1 MPDSHCQSWALNG
14 INNECETRL
23 HLAGLL
29 KHGVSEA
36 VKSAVPNAPA
46 WTCPG
51 PMKWSLPAFCAATIL
66 MVSGPAALVF
76 GGEFSFDNC
85 HARWS
90 DTNLIIG
97 NAHLERQWQIRDGLL
112 TATSF
117 RDLDAGVE
125 WLAKPAGHPA
135 PVPPGKVVSEHRAVS
150 ISAKGGRFSP
160 VEAQS
165 LVLEMAAA
173 GRRQSFHYRFQL
185 FPEARGVAMEFASTG
200 GPTETNRV
208 MGKES
213 EEVPTGA
220 NEQATRPA
228 DQADGGDAL
237 ENLWLAPQHL
247 RFTQVTF
254 ADQTDIHNELVSE
267 REWLLMKNEQTI
279 LVPGNVFYCENVL
292 TSDGLIFLKQAPL
305 PGARPVKS
313 EWDMAVN
320 ANARQFQLA
329 GQGYPFVV
337 LAYRGGRNG
346 RIETLQD
353 YRQVRVVAPRRDG
366 MFLSNTWGDRSRD
379 ARINE
384 AFMEK
389 EIAAGHR
396 LGVDVV
402 QIDDGWQKGR
412 SVNSA
417 SSQGGKL
424 KFWEADPRFWDIDQ
438 QRFPEGLDK
447 LVHLARAKGMQFGLW
462 YAPDSVL
469 EFTNWQRDASRVL
482 ELWRQHGIEYFK
494 FDMIMV
500 SSPSAESNLHHLFD
514 RIREESKGKIVIDL
528 DVTAG
533 IRPGYFGALETGPI
547 FVENRYTDFHRYW
560 PHQTLR
566 NLWQLSQYV
575 DPLRLRMEFLN
586 NTRNPNLYAGDPLA
600 PAAYAP
606 DCLFATVMVANP
618 LGWFETS
625 SLPEDYIQPV
635 AGLVEIWKQERDKLH
650 SEKIIPIGSV
660 PDGVTWTGFAS
671 VAQDRRSGS
680 LLLFRELNESP
691 QWVADLSMFTNGLNH
706 ATVLA
711 GNGSVEMEHGK
722 LKVSIPK
729 PLQYLWVRMESNGP

>member
-1 MPDSHCQSWALNG
+1 M
-14 INNECETRL
+14 
-23 HLAGLL
+23 
-29 KHGVSEA
+29 
-36 VKSAVPNAPA
+36 
-46 WTCPG
+46 
-51 PMKWSLPAFCAATIL
+51 L
-66 MVSGPAALVF
+66 MVSSPASLVF
-76 GGEFSFDNC
+76 SGEFGFKNC
-85 HARWS
+85 QARWS
-90 DTNLIIG
+90 DTNLVIG

-117 RDLDAGVE
+117 RDLDTSVE

-135 PVPPGKVVSEHRAVS
+135 PVPPGKTVNEHRAVS

-160 VEAQS
+160 VEAES
-165 LVLEMAAA
+165 LVLEMTAT
-173 GRRQSFHYRFQL
+173 GRQQSFHYRFQL
-185 FPEARGVAMEFASTG
+185 FPQARGVAMQFESTG
-200 GPTETNRV
+200 GPADTNREAQ
-208 MGKES
+208 KEAA
-213 EEVPTGA
+213 EAPTGA
-220 NEQATRPA
+220 NEQAIQPA

-237 ENLWLAPQHL
+237 ENLLLAPQHL

-267 REWLLMKNEQTI
+267 REWLLMKNQQT
-279 LVPGNVFYCENVL
+279 LFVPGNVFFCENVL
-292 TSDGLIFLKQAPL
+292 TGQGLIFLKQAPL
-305 PGARPVKS
+305 PEARPIKS
-313 EWDMAVN
+313 GWDMAVN
-320 ANARQFQLA
+320 ANARQFHLT

-337 LAYRGGRNG
+337 LAYSGGRNG
-346 RIETLQD
+346 RIETMQD
-353 YRQVRVVAPRRDG
+353 YQRQVRVVDSERDG

-384 AFMEK
+384 AFMEQ

-424 KFWEADPRFWDIDQ
+424 RFWEADPHFWDIDQ
-438 QRFPEGLDK
+438 QRFPQGLDK
-447 LVHLARAKGMQFGLW
+447 LVNLARTKGMKFGLW
-462 YAPDSVL
+462 YAPDSIR
-469 EFTNWQRDASRVL
+469 EFTNWERDADRIL
-482 ELWRQHGIEYFK
+482 ELWRQQGIEYFK

-500 SSPSAESNLHHLFD
+500 SSPTAENNLHHLFN

-586 NTRNPNLYAGDPLA
+586 NTRNANLYPDDPLA

-625 SLPEDYIQPV
+625 SLPEDYIKS
-635 AGLVEIWKQERDKLH
+635 AAHLVELWKQEREKLH
-650 SEKIIPIGSV
+650 SENIIPIGSV
-660 PDGVTWTGFAS
+660 PDGVSWTGFAS
-671 VAQDRRSGS
+671 VGQDRRSGH

-691 QWVADLSMFTNGLNH
+691 QWVAGLSMFDLGLNH

-711 GNGSVEMEHGK
+711 GDGTAELVHGT
-722 LKVSIPK
+722 LNVSIPK
-729 PLQYLWVRMESNGP
+729 PLQYLWVRLEANRLQPNYSQKHSYAP

>member
-1 MPDSHCQSWALNG
+1 M
-14 INNECETRL
+14 E
-23 HLAGLL
+23 
-29 KHGVSEA
+29 
-36 VKSAVPNAPA
+36 
-46 WTCPG
+46 
-51 PMKWSLPAFCAATIL
+51 KWSLPLIFAAIITTA
-66 MVSGPAALVF
+66 STPATLVF
-76 GGEFSFDNC
+76 GGEFSFAHC

-90 DTNLIIG
+90 DTNLVIG
-97 NAHLERQWQIRDGLL
+97 NAHIERQWQIRDGLL

-125 WLAKPAGHPA
+125 WLAKPANHPA
-135 PVPPGKVVSEHRAVS
+135 PVPTGKTVNEHRAVS

-160 VEAQS
+160 VEAES
-165 LVLEMAAA
+165 LVLEMTTT
-173 GRRQSFHYRFQL
+173 GRQQSFQYRFQL
-185 FPEARGVAMEFASTG
+185 FPQARGVAMQFASTG
-200 GPTETNRV
+200 GSADTNHAAQ
-208 MGKES
+208 KEAV
-213 EEVPTGA
+213 EVPTGA
-220 NEQATRPA
+220 NEQATQPA

-237 ENLWLAPQHL
+237 ENLLLAPQHL

-267 REWLLMKNEQTI
+267 REWLLMKNQRTI
-279 LVPGNVFYCENVL
+279 FVPGNVFYCENVL
-292 TSDGLIFLKQAPL
+292 TGQGLIFLKQAPL
-305 PGARPVKS
+305 PEARPIKS

-320 ANARQFQLA
+320 ANARQFHLA

-337 LAYRGGRNG
+337 LAYSGGRNG
-346 RIETLQD
+346 RIETLQN
-353 YRQVRVVAPRRDG
+353 YQRQVRVFDSQRDG

-402 QIDDGWQKGR
+402 QIDDGWQQGR

-438 QRFPEGLDK
+438 ERFPEGLDN
-447 LVHLARAKGMQFGLW
+447 LVNLARAKGMKFGLW
-462 YAPDSVL
+462 YAPDSIL
-469 EFTNWQRDASRVL
+469 EFTNWQRDADRVL
-482 ELWRQHGIEYFK
+482 ELWHQHGIEYFK

-500 SSPSAESNLHHLFD
+500 SSPTAESNLHHLFD
-514 RIREESKGKIVIDL
+514 RIRDESKGKIVIDL

-575 DPLRLRMEFLN
+575 DPLRLRMELLN
-586 NTRNPNLYAGDPLA
+586 NTRNPNLYADDPLA

-625 SLPEDYIQPV
+625 SLPEDYIKPV
-635 AGLVEIWKQERDKLH
+635 ANLVELWKQERDKLH
-650 SEKIIPIGSV
+650 SENIIPVGGV
-660 PDGVTWTGFAS
+660 PDGVAWTGFAS
-671 VAQDRRSGS
+671 VGPDRRSGY

-691 QWVADLSMFTNGLNH
+691 QWVADLSMFTNGMNH

-711 GNGSVEMEHGK
+711 GAGAAQMDHGK

-729 PLQYLWVRMESNGP
+729 PLHYLWINVHD